1 MSQTPW
7 QYDNVYRCKEILKSV
22 CHALAYV
29 TIVNRLRV
37 GDLAF
42 PHFRPNKAGSTRGM
56 FTLTVM
62 NQPLNQ

>member
-29 TIVNRLRV
+29 TIVNRLRSESETWLSHTSDQIKLEAHV
-37 GDLAF
+37 VCL
-42 PHFRPNKAGSTRGM
+42 
-56 FTLTVM
+56 LL
-62 NQPLNQ
+62 QL